1 MREVGFSIGV
11 AAVLIVAS
19 LFVLFLYPK
28 LPARHRDDETNTVVR
43 LVANIFV
50 VVASLAFGLIMNSS
64 KNTFESVD
72 ANVHTFATKLILL
85 DLGLRSYGLEG
96 DHARLALRTYVEG
109 AVEQQRHVSVSG
121 PGSAAAQAKLQDLG
135 QALYG
140 LQIRDAFHHDL
151 AGSLQDQYAKI
162 VEQRWSIVESAEG
175 VIPIPVLIT
184 LVAWLALI
192 FASYG
197 YRAPKN
203 GVVVTIFVSAATL
216 IGASV
221 FVVLDMDM
229 PFQGLIQVSDEPLR
243 RALAEIAR

>member
-1 MREVGFSIGV
+1 MREIVFSVGV
-11 AAVLIVAS
+11 ATILIFAS
-19 LFVLFLYPK
+19 LLDLFLYPK
-28 LPARHRDDETNTVVR
+28 LPARHRDDETNIVVR

-96 DHARLALRTYVEG
+96 DQARSALRTYAEG

-121 PGSAAAQAKLQDLG
+121 PGSAAAHAKLQNLG

-140 LQIRDAFHHDL
+140 LEIRDAFHHDL
-151 AGSLQDQYAKI
+151 AGSLRDQYAKI

-175 VIPIPVLIT
+175 VIPIPVLII
-184 LVAWLALI
+184 LVAWLGLI
-192 FASYG
+192 FARRLPRAQERRGCYDLC
-197 YRAPKN
+197 YRCY
-203 GVVVTIFVSAATL
+203 
-216 IGASV
+216 
-221 FVVLDMDM
+221 LDRS
-229 PFQGLIQVSDEPLR
+229 IRIR
-243 RALAEIAR
+243 RT

>member
-1 MREVGFSIGV
+1 MKEIAFSAGV
-11 AAVLIVAS
+11 AAILIFAS
-19 LFVLFLYPK
+19 LFVLCLYPK

-50 VVASLAFGLIMNSS
+50 VIASLAFGLIMNSS

-72 ANVHTFATKLILL
+72 ANVHSFATKLILL
-85 DLGLRSYGLEG
+85 DLGLKSYGLEG
-96 DHARLALRTYVEG
+96 DQARSALRTYVEG
-109 AVEQQRHVSVSG
+109 AVEQQGHVSVSG
-121 PGSAAAQAKLQDLG
+121 PGSAAAQAKLQSLG

-140 LQIRDAFHHDL
+140 LEIRDPFHQGL
-151 AGSLQDQYAKI
+151 AGSLQDQYSKI

-175 VIPIPVLIT
+175 IIPTPVLVI
-184 LVAWLALI
+184 LVAWLVLI

-216 IGASV
+216 IGASM

-229 PFQGLIQVSDEPLR
+229 PFRGLIQVSDEPLR
-243 RALAEIAR
+243 RALAEIAH